1 MDNGLLG
8 TIIAIVKAILST
20 AVSDA
25 LAAAERAEDAAELAE
40 QHNMGVAVNGTTIVF
55 SEEA

>member
-8 TIIAIVKAILST
+8 AIIAIVKAIPGT

-25 LAAAERAEDAAELAE
+25 LAAAGRAEDAAELAE
-40 QHNMGVAVNGTTIVF
+40 QHNMGVAVSGTTIVF

>member
-8 TIIAIVKAILST
+8 AIIAIVKAIPDT
-20 AVSDA
+20 AVSDS
-25 LAAAERAEDAAELAE
+25 LAAAKRAEDAAALAE